1 MQLKPSES
9 LICGVRG
16 VQRWFVQFRS
26 GNSSLED
33 EPHGSQPCA
42 FDNDQLKVLVETDPR
57 KSVRALAEELNVDPS
72 TVSRYLADIGKSKKL
87 DKWVCLLYTSPNP
100 RD

>member
-1 MQLKPSES
+1 MGEGSVK
-9 LICGVRG
+9 IHT

-33 EPHGSQPCA
+33 EPHGSQPCV
-42 FDNDQLKVLVETDPR
+42 FDNNQLKVLVETDPR

-72 TVSRYLADIGKSKKL
+72 TVSGHFKDIGKSKKL
-87 DKWVCLLYTSPNP
+87 DKWVPHELN
-100 RD
+100 